1 MEFKDRLRKLR
12 KENKITQRELGKK
25 LNYGYTAV
33 SNYESGRNE
42 PGIRE
47 LIILSDLFGVSVDYL
62 IGKID
67 NRKDDKN

>member
-1 MEFKDRLRKLR
+1 MEFKDRLRRLR
-12 KENKITQRELGKK
+12 KENKMTQGELAKK

-47 LIILSDLFGVSVDYL
+47 LIILSDIFGVSVDYL
-62 IGKID
+62 IGKTD
-67 NRKDDKN
+67 KRKDDKN